1 MNPRPDSQLLLAYAE
16 RRSDAAFAE
25 LVRRHL
31 NLVHAA
37 ALRITRD
44 PDLAKDVSQAVFIAL
59 ANQAE
64 KLAGHSVLAGWLHRT
79 TRNIA
84 AQIIRTET
92 RRRARERM
100 ADLMPATSNPD
111 PGWQPIAP
119 QLDAALSDLA
129 AADRDA
135 ILLRYFENKSA
146 QQMADLLGIAP
157 EAAQKRVT
165 RAVERLKEKLARRG
179 VPTTAGSLAAA
190 IAAYA
195 APAAP
200 TGLAPLISASALSAA
215 PAAAVSV
222 SFSGIIA
229 MTTLQKSL
237 AVAALAGIAGWG
249 VHEWNQRKPGPTAT
263 PDLSTEMALPGKS
276 QDRAPDEH
284 SARSTRDAKTSRSRL
299 LESLD
304 QKWLEIGGNNA
315 KVPNQN
321 ALAAE
326 TVRLLGCG
334 PELYQ
339 LVQTLE
345 KRRHLY
351 GAAKIGEELSRL
363 FRSADA
369 AAARQMF
376 ASIPEVS
383 VPGKQ
388 FAKLEEWSKFA
399 GKGCSGD
406 AIDAFVATLKNEGC
420 ALEARFGRNET
431 LMRSDPEAAVL
442 STLRALEA
450 ATQSRSRPECLKLL
464 FWVKGPQG
472 IDYAKLESLLPPEE
486 PGAAAPEED
495 PSTFAYHRDPIR
507 IGRQELYGAWAE
519 IDPQAALNHLL
530 EKSDT
535 PDTGALQQVTSN
547 FAASKPDL
555 CLAWLKDLPPGP
567 VYDTAAASA
576 VVYISRT
583 LPEVAKELTL
593 GITDEKKR
601 KDALEALAESEE
613 YR

>member
-16 RRSDAAFAE
+16 RHSDAAFAE

-59 ANQAE
+59 AHQAG
-64 KLAGHSVLAGWLHRT
+64 KLAGHAVLAGWLHRT

-84 AQIIRTET
+84 AQTIRSET
-92 RRRARERM
+92 RRRSREQK
-100 ADLMPATSNPD
+100 AALMLEPSDPD
-111 PGWQPIAP
+111 PNWQPIAP

-129 AADRDA
+129 PSDRDA
-135 ILLRYFENKSA
+135 ILLRYFENQSA
-146 QQMADLLGIAP
+146 HQMAERLGISP

-165 RAVERLKEKLARRG
+165 RAVERLKEKLAHRG

-190 IAAYA
+190 IATYA
-195 APAAP
+195 VPAAP
-200 TGLAPLISASALSAA
+200 PGLAATISAAAISAT
-215 PAAAVSV
+215 PAAASL
-222 SFSGIIA
+222 SGIIA

-237 AVAALAGIAGWG
+237 AVAALAGLAGWG
-249 VHEWNQRKPGPTAT
+249 VHEWGQRKSGPTAT
-263 PDLSTEMALPGKS
+263 PEVSTALALPGKS
-276 QDRAPDEH
+276 QDRASDER
-284 SARSTRDAKTSRSRL
+284 SARSTRDQKPSRSQL

-315 KVPNQN
+315 KVTNQD

-339 LVQTLE
+339 LVQILE

-363 FRSADA
+363 FHSTEAADA
-369 AAARQMF
+369 RRTF

-383 VPGKQ
+383 VAGKQ
-388 FAKLEEWSKFA
+388 FSKEWSKLA
-399 GKGCSGD
+399 GKGCSAD
-406 AIDAFVATLKNEGC
+406 EIDAFVATLKNEGC

-431 LMRSDPEAAVL
+431 LMHSDPEAAVL
-442 STLRALEA
+442 STLRALE
-450 ATQSRSRPECLKLL
+450 TGPQSRSRPECLKLL
-464 FWVKGPQG
+464 FWVKVPEG
-472 IDYAKLESLLPPEE
+472 IDFAKLESLLPPDE
-486 PGAAAPEED
+486 PDATAPKDD
-495 PSTFAYHRDPIR
+495 PSSIFFHRDPIR

-519 IDPQAALNHLL
+519 ADPQVALNHLL
-530 EKSDT
+530 EKSDS
-535 PDTGALQQVTSN
+535 PDTGALQQVTAN

-555 CLAWLKDLPPGP
+555 CLAWLNGLPPGP

-576 VVYISRT
+576 AVYISRT
-583 LPEVAKELTL
+583 QPEVAKELTL
-593 GITDEKKR
+593 RIADEKKR
-601 KDALEALAESEE
+601 KVALEALAESED

>member
-1 MNPRPDSQLLLAYAE
+1 MNPRPDSQLLLDFAE

-59 ANQAE
+59 ANQAG
-64 KLAGHSVLAGWLHRT
+64 KLAGHAVLAGWLHRT

-84 AQIIRTET
+84 AQSIRTET

-111 PGWQPIAP
+111 PGWQHIAP

-146 QQMADLLGIAP
+146 REMADLLGIAP

-165 RAVERLKEKLARRG
+165 RAVERLREKLDRRG
-179 VPTTAGSLAAA
+179 IPTAAGSLAAA

-200 TGLAPLISASALSAA
+200 TGLAALISASALSAA
-215 PAAAVSV
+215 PAVAVSL
-222 SFSGIIA
+222 SLSGIIA

-237 AVAALAGIAGWG
+237 AVAALAGLAGWG
-249 VHEWNQRKPGPTAT
+249 VHEWNQQKPGPPLT
-263 PDLSTEMALPGKS
+263 PDHSSPIALPGKS
-276 QDRAPDEH
+276 QDRASDER
-284 SARSTRDAKTSRSRL
+284 SARSARNQQHSRSLL
-299 LESLD
+299 LEDLD
-304 QKWLEIGGNNA
+304 RKWLEIGGDNA
-315 KVPNQN
+315 KVPNQDS
-321 ALAAE
+321 LAAE

-345 KRRHLY
+345 KRGHLY
-351 GAAKIGEELSRL
+351 GAAKIGDELSRL
-363 FRSADA
+363 FHSTEA
-369 AAARQMF
+369 ATARLGF

-388 FAKLEEWSKFA
+388 FAKLEKWSKLA
-399 GKGCSGD
+399 GKGCPAD
-406 AIDAFVATLKNEGC
+406 EIDAFLATLKNEGC

-442 STLRALEA
+442 STLRALETG
-450 ATQSRSRPECLKLL
+450 TQSLSRPECLKLL
-464 FWVKGPQG
+464 FWVKGPKG

-507 IGRQELYGAWAE
+507 IGRQELYGTWAE
-519 IDPQAALNHLL
+519 ADPQAALNHLL
-530 EKSDT
+530 EKSDS
-535 PDTGALQQVTSN
+535 PDTGALQQVTAN
-547 FAASKPDL
+547 FAASQPDL
-555 CLAWLKDLPPGP
+555 CLAWLKELPPGP

-576 VVYISRT
+576 AIYISRT
-583 LPEVAKELTL
+583 QPEVAKELTL

>member
-1 MNPRPDSQLLLAYAE
+1 MTPRPDSQLLLDFAE

-44 PDLAKDVSQAVFIAL
+44 PDLAKDVSQAVFVAL
-59 ANQAE
+59 ANQAG
-64 KLAGHSVLAGWLHRT
+64 KLAGHAVLAGWLHRT

-84 AQIIRTET
+84 AQSIRTET
-92 RRRARERM
+92 RRRAREQAAAIM
-100 ADLMPATSNPD
+100 HD
-111 PGWQPIAP
+111 PSGGDPNWQHIAP
-119 QLDAALSDLA
+119 QLDAALADLA

-165 RAVERLKEKLARRG
+165 RAVERLREKLDRRG
-179 VPTTAGSLAAA
+179 IPTAAGSLAAA

-195 APAAP
+195 VPAAS
-200 TGLAPLISASALSAA
+200 TGLAALISATALSAA
-215 PAAAVSV
+215 PAAAVSL
-222 SFSGIIA
+222 SLSGIIA
-229 MTTLQKSL
+229 MTTMQKSL
-237 AVAALAGIAGWG
+237 AVAALAGLAGWG
-249 VHEWNQRKPGPTAT
+249 VHEWNQRKPGATLT
-263 PDLSTEMALPGKS
+263 PDHSTAMALPGKS
-276 QDRAPDEH
+276 QDRASDEH
-284 SARSTRDAKTSRSRL
+284 SARSTRDPKTSRSRL

-304 QKWLEIGGNNA
+304 QQWLEIGGDNA
-315 KVPNQN
+315 KVPNQD

-334 PELYQ
+334 PDLYQ
-339 LVQTLE
+339 LVQILE

-351 GAAKIGEELSRL
+351 GAAKIGDELSRL
-363 FRSADA
+363 FHSTEA
-369 AAARQMF
+369 ATARLGF

-388 FAKLEEWSKFA
+388 FAKLEKWSKLA
-399 GKGCSGD
+399 GKGCPAD
-406 AIDAFVATLKNEGC
+406 EIDAFLATLKNEGC

-442 STLRALEA
+442 STLRALEIG
-450 ATQSRSRPECLKLL
+450 TQSLTRQECLKLL
-464 FWVKGPQG
+464 FWVKVPQG
-472 IDYAKLESLLPPEE
+472 IDFAKLESLLPPEE
-486 PGAAAPEED
+486 PGAVAPKED
-495 PSTFAYHRDPIR
+495 PQSFTLDRDPIR
-507 IGRQELYGAWAE
+507 IGRQELYGTWAE
-519 IDPQAALNHLL
+519 VDPQAALRHLL
-530 EKSDT
+530 EEADT
-535 PDTGALQQVTSN
+535 PDTGALQSVTAH

-555 CLAWLKDLPPGP
+555 CLAWLKQLPPGP
-567 VYDTAAASA
+567 VYDTAASSA
-576 VVYISRT
+576 AVYISKT

-601 KDALEALAESEE
+601 KDALESLAESES

>member
-1 MNPRPDSQLLLAYAE
+1 MNPRPDSQLLLDFAE

-44 PDLAKDVSQAVFIAL
+44 ADLAKDVSQAVFIAL
-59 ANQAE
+59 ANQAG
-64 KLAGHSVLAGWLHRT
+64 KLAGHAVLAGWLHRT

-84 AQIIRTET
+84 AQCIRSEA
-92 RRRARERM
+92 RRRARERR
-100 ADLMPATSNPD
+100 AELMPAAANPD
-111 PGWQPIAP
+111 PGWQHIAP
-119 QLDAALSDLA
+119 QLDAALADLA
-129 AADRDA
+129 VADRDA

-146 QQMADLLGIAP
+146 REMADLLGIAP

-165 RAVERLKEKLARRG
+165 RAVERLREKLERRG
-179 VPTTAGSLAAA
+179 IPTAAGSLAAA

-195 APAAP
+195 VPTAP
-200 TGLAPLISASALSAA
+200 TGLAAMISASALSAT
-215 PAAAVSV
+215 PAAAVS
-222 SFSGIIA
+222 FSGLLA

-237 AVAALAGIAGWG
+237 AIAALAGLAGWG
-249 VHEWNQRKPGPTAT
+249 VHEWNQQKPGPPPT
-263 PDLSTEMALPGKS
+263 PDPSTAMALPGKS
-276 QDRAPDEH
+276 QDRAPDER
-284 SARSTRDAKTSRSRL
+284 SARSARDPKPSRSQL

-304 QKWLEIGGNNA
+304 QRWLEIGGNNA
-315 KVPNQN
+315 KVPNQD

-345 KRRHLY
+345 KRGHLY
-351 GAAKIGEELSRL
+351 GTAKIGDELSRL
-363 FRSADA
+363 FHSTEA
-369 AAARQMF
+369 ATARLGF

-388 FAKLEEWSKFA
+388 FAKLEEWSKLA
-399 GKGCSGD
+399 GKGCSAD
-406 AIDAFVATLKNEGC
+406 EIDAFVATLKNEGC

-450 ATQSRSRPECLKLL
+450 GTQSRSRPECLKLL
-464 FWVKGPQG
+464 FWVKVPEGV
-472 IDYAKLESLLPPEE
+472 DFAKLESLLPPEE

-507 IGRQELYGAWAE
+507 IGRQELYGSWAE
-519 IDPQAALNHLL
+519 VDPQAALRHLL

-535 PDTGALQQVTSN
+535 PDTGALQSVTAH
-547 FAASKPDL
+547 FAASQPDL
-555 CLAWLKDLPPGP
+555 CLAWLKELPQGP

-576 VVYISRT
+576 AIYISRT
-583 LPEVAKELTL
+583 QPEVAKELTL

-601 KDALEALAESEE
+601 KNALEALAESET